1 MKLGFRFFLLAFLFC
16 NTMAFGRLD
25 TEDFA
30 KINTMF
36 RESEKRTQEYID
48 ASEKRVQEYIDAS
61 EKRTQAALTASEKR
75 TQAALT
81 ASEVRMKERVGHE
94 NAKVIIT
101 MDETD
106 KRVSGQLDRNFTLTI
121 ALIALI
127 GVIIGLPYWFE
138 RKKERELDEKIAAQ
152 QRQIDELEKKID
164 TLTRGQTAEA
174 NPTEVQ
180 KT

>member
-25 TEDFA
+25 TEDFE

-36 RESEKRTQEYID
+36 RESEKRTQAYID
-48 ASEKRVQEYIDAS
+48 ASEKRVQEYID
-61 EKRTQAALTASEKR
+61 ASEKR

-94 NAKVIIT
+94 NAKVIIK

>member
-25 TEDFA
+25 TEDFE

-36 RESEKRTQEYID
+36 RESEKRTREYID
-48 ASEKRVQEYIDAS
+48 ASEKRVQAYIAAS
-61 EKRTQAALTASEKR
+61 EKRTQAALA
-75 TQAALT
+75 

-94 NAKVIIT
+94 NAKVIIR

-106 KRVSGQLDRNFTLTI
+106 KRVSGQLDRNFMLTI

-164 TLTRGQTAEA
+164 TLTRGQTTEA

>member
-25 TEDFA
+25 TEDFE

-36 RESEKRTQEYID
+36 RESEKRT
-48 ASEKRVQEYIDAS
+48 QEYIDAS

-138 RKKERELDEKIAAQ
+138 RKKERGLDEKIAAQ

>member
-25 TEDFA
+25 TEDFE

-61 EKRTQAALTASEKR
+61 EKRM
-75 TQAALT
+75 QAALT

-94 NAKVIIT
+94 NAKVMIK

-121 ALIALI
+121 VLIALI

>member
-25 TEDFA
+25 TEDFE

-36 RESEKRTQEYID
+36 RESEKRTREYID
-48 ASEKRVQEYIDAS
+48 ASEKRVQAYIA
-61 EKRTQAALTASEKR
+61 ASEKR

-94 NAKVIIT
+94 NAKVIIR

-106 KRVSGQLDRNFTLTI
+106 KRVSGQLDRNFMLTI

>member
-1 MKLGFRFFLLAFLFC
+1 MKLGFRFFLLALLFC

-25 TEDFA
+25 TEDFE

-36 RESEKRTQEYID
+36 RESEKRTREYID
-48 ASEKRVQEYIDAS
+48 ASEKRVQAYIA
-61 EKRTQAALTASEKR
+61 ASEKR

-94 NAKVIIT
+94 NAKVIIR

>member
-25 TEDFA
+25 TEDFE

-36 RESEKRTQEYID
+36 RESEKRTQAYID

-61 EKRTQAALTASEKR
+61 EKRTQAALTASEV
-75 TQAALT
+75 
-81 ASEVRMKERVGHE
+81 SMKERVGHE
-94 NAKVIIT
+94 NAKVIIR

-106 KRVSGQLDRNFTLTI
+106 KRVSGQLDRNFMLTI

>member
-16 NTMAFGRLD
+16 NTMALGRLD
-25 TEDFA
+25 TEDFE
-30 KINTMF
+30 KISTMF

-48 ASEKRVQEYIDAS
+48 ASEKRVQAYIA
-61 EKRTQAALTASEKR
+61 ASEKR

-94 NAKVIIT
+94 NAKVIIR

-106 KRVSGQLDRNFTLTI
+106 KRVSGQLDRNFMLTI

-174 NPTEVQ
+174 NPTEVS

>member
-25 TEDFA
+25 TEDFE

-36 RESEKRTQEYID
+36 RESEKRTREYID
-48 ASEKRVQEYIDAS
+48 ASEKRVQAYIA
-61 EKRTQAALTASEKR
+61 ASEKR

-81 ASEVRMKERVGHE
+81 ASEVSMKERVGHE
-94 NAKVIIT
+94 NAKVIIR

-138 RKKERELDEKIAAQ
+138 RKKEREMDEKIAAQ

-164 TLTRGQTAEA
+164 ILTRGQTAEA

>member
-16 NTMAFGRLD
+16 NTMALGRLD
-25 TEDFA
+25 TEDFE

-61 EKRTQAALTASEKR
+61 EKRTQAALTASE
-75 TQAALT
+75 
-81 ASEVRMKERVGHE
+81 VRMKERVGHE
-94 NAKVIIT
+94 NAKVIIR

-106 KRVSGQLDRNFTLTI
+106 KRVSGQLDRNFTLII

-164 TLTRGQTAEA
+164 ILTRGQTAEA